1 MPSIFSRLGKTAA
14 KLGRKIRPRVRHGPG
29 HYKRKHL
36 PNLAM
41 ITGGVALGVGGDALV
56 SQLSPE
62 EQFPIY
68 AEGEFSPVHQ
78 TEDDSFNI
86 FKFVEES
93 EEFEDN
99 SVNQTFL
106 GNSTESDDGW
116 NVTHLVAMHKG
127 SSTARRIKGACL
139 ALFLLFLMYII
150 YRIFRKIKRGCRD
163 EQMDPPRSSKFWGKL
178 PGFPRLLQVFPPSP
192 PPPPPG
198 PTPLKTSDPLYP
210 ALFNSATPPGLTPQD
225 LDMWTS
231 LSTNSRCNIKR
242 IIQNVASQSSNTNS
256 DVPSVPS
263 MESTMYDLQR
273 GLPIGTS
280 AGRTPLAPPYPPPTA
295 RVQGQVVPSPTA
307 PALGSSHRA
316 DQPTQNGG
324 HTADDIPNKAGEAL
338 ARLRRAIEEPQ

>member
-86 FKFVEES
+86 FKFTEES

-150 YRIFRKIKRGCRD
+150 YRIFKKIKRGCRD
-163 EQMDPPRSSKFWGKL
+163 DQMDPPRSSRFWGKL

-192 PPPPPG
+192 PPAPPG
-198 PTPLKTSDPLYP
+198 STPPKVSAPLYP
-210 ALFNSATPPGLTPQD
+210 TLFNSAPHPGLTPQD

-231 LSTNSRCNIKR
+231 LATNSRCNIKR
-242 IIQNVASQSSNTNS
+242 IIQNVASQSLPTNS
-256 DVPSVPS
+256 DVPS

-273 GLPIGTS
+273 DLPIGTG
-280 AGRTPLAPPYPPPTA
+280 AGRPPFAPPYPPPTDRA
-295 RVQGQVVPSPTA
+295 QGQADSAPTA
-307 PALGSSHRA
+307 PALDTSHRA
-316 DQPTQNGG
+316 DRPPQNGG
-324 HTADDIPNKAGEAL
+324 HAADAIPNKAGEAL